1 MEWIVP
7 MLLICIS
14 LMIYFYNF
22 KKKNNSSDNDLNVP
36 PQQEAKNINVTHD
49 DLKKEISHRITDY
62 LNKNKILYST
72 ADAGCTYR
80 IIYENGE
87 NDEHQILIEIPD
99 QKSYIKFSCLIFRN
113 IPDEALSR
121 STEIITRINNRYIL
135 GNLLLMYEERLVIFE
150 ANMILTDIN
159 QLTEEFIDLH
169 LKETIKAG
177 YWCKPLI
184 HKVIIDHEEPIIA
197 LLEFIE

>member
-1 MEWIVP
+1 MEWILP
-7 MLLICIS
+7 ILLICIS

-22 KKKNNSSDNDLNVP
+22 NKKNNSSNNDVIAPN
-36 PQQEAKNINVTHD
+36 QQEPKKINITHD

-62 LNKNKILYST
+62 LNKNKILYTT
-72 ADAGCTYR
+72 ADAGSSYR

-113 IPDEALSR
+113 VPDEALSR
-121 STEIITRINNRYIL
+121 SAEIITRINNRYIL
-135 GNLLLMYEERLVIFE
+135 GNLLLMYEERLIIFE
-150 ANMILTDIN
+150 ANMILTDFH
-159 QLTEEFIDLH
+159 QLTEELIELY
-169 LKETIKAG
+169 LNEAIKAG

-184 HKVIIDHEEPIIA
+184 NKVIIDNEEPIIA

>member
-1 MEWIVP
+1 MEWILP
-7 MLLICIS
+7 ILLICIS

-22 KKKNNSSDNDLNVP
+22 KKKNNEDSSVENATKQQD
-36 PQQEAKNINVTHD
+36 PQKKEITHD

-62 LNKNKILYST
+62 LNKNKILYTT
-72 ADAGCTYR
+72 ADAGSTYR

-87 NDEHQILIEIPD
+87 NDDHQILIQIPD

-113 IPDEALSR
+113 VPDEALSR
-121 STEIITRINNRYIL
+121 SAEIITRINNRYTL
-135 GNLLLMYEERLVIFE
+135 GNLLLMYEERLIIFE

-159 QLTEEFIDLH
+159 QFTEEHIELY
-169 LKETIKAG
+169 LNETIKAG

-184 HKVIIDHEEPIIA
+184 NKVIIDHEEPIIA

>member
-1 MEWIVP
+1 MEWILP
-7 MLLICIS
+7 ILLICIS

-22 KKKNNSSDNDLNVP
+22 NKNNKSSDNFVNESN
-36 PQQEAKNINVTHD
+36 QEEPKNMKVTYD

-62 LNKNKILYST
+62 LNKNKILYTT
-72 ADAGCTYR
+72 ADAGSSYR

-113 IPDEALSR
+113 VPDEALSR
-121 STEIITRINNRYIL
+121 SAEIITRINNRYIL
-135 GNLLLMYEERLVIFE
+135 GNLLLMYEERLIIFE
-150 ANMILTDIN
+150 ANMILTDFH
-159 QLTEEFIDLH
+159 QLTEELIELY
-169 LKETIKAG
+169 LNEAIKAG

-184 HKVIIDHEEPIIA
+184 NKVIIDNEEPIIA

>member
-1 MEWIVP
+1 MEWILP
-7 MLLICIS
+7 ILLICIS

-22 KKKNNSSDNDLNVP
+22 KKKNNEDSNVVNATK
-36 PQQEAKNINVTHD
+36 QQEPQKKEITHD

-62 LNKNKILYST
+62 LNKNKILYTT
-72 ADAGCTYR
+72 ADAGSTYR

-87 NDEHQILIEIPD
+87 NDEHQILIQIPD

-113 IPDEALSR
+113 VPDEALSR
-121 STEIITRINNRYIL
+121 SAEIITRINNRYTL
-135 GNLLLMYEERLVIFE
+135 GNLLLMYEERLIIFE
-150 ANMILTDIN
+150 ANMILTEI
-159 QLTEEFIDLH
+159 QQVTEEFIELY
-169 LKETIKAG
+169 LNESIKAG

-184 HKVIIDHEEPIIA
+184 NKVIIDHEEPIIA

>member
-22 KKKNNSSDNDLNVP
+22 KKKNNSSDNDFNEP
-36 PQQEAKNINVTHD
+36 NQQEAKNINVTHD

-72 ADAGCTYR
+72 ADAGSTYR

-113 IPDEALSR
+113 VPDDALSR
-121 STEIITRINNRYIL
+121 STEIITRINNRYVL

-159 QLTEEFIDLH
+159 QLTEEFIELY

-184 HKVIIDHEEPIIA
+184 NKVIIDNEEPIIA

>member
-1 MEWIVP
+1 MEWILP
-7 MLLICIS
+7 ILLICIS

-22 KKKNNSSDNDLNVP
+22 KKKNNEDSNVVNATKQQK
-36 PQQEAKNINVTHD
+36 PQKKEITHD

-62 LNKNKILYST
+62 LNKNKILYTT
-72 ADAGCTYR
+72 ADAGSTYR

-87 NDEHQILIEIPD
+87 NDEHQILIQIPD

-113 IPDEALSR
+113 VPDEALSR
-121 STEIITRINNRYIL
+121 SAEIITRINNRYTL
-135 GNLLLMYEERLVIFE
+135 GNLLLMYEERLIIFE

-159 QLTEEFIDLH
+159 QFTEEHIELY
-169 LKETIKAG
+169 LNESIKAG

-184 HKVIIDHEEPIIA
+184 NKVIIDHEEPIIA

>member
-1 MEWIVP
+1 MEWILP
-7 MLLICIS
+7 ILLICIS
-14 LMIYFYNF
+14 VMIYFYNL
-22 KKKNNSSDNDLNVP
+22 KKKNNSSGNFVNESN
-36 PQQEAKNINVTHD
+36 QEELKTINITYE

-62 LNKNKILYST
+62 LNKNKILYTTTNGGS
-72 ADAGCTYR
+72 TYR

-99 QKSYIKFSCLIFRN
+99 QKSFIKFSCLIFRN
-113 IPDEALSR
+113 VPDEALSR
-121 STEIITRINNRYIL
+121 SAEIITRINNRYVL
-135 GNLLLMYEERLVIFE
+135 GNLLLMYEERLIIFE

-159 QLTEEFIDLH
+159 QFTEEHFELY
-169 LKETIKAG
+169 LNETIKAG

-184 HKVIIDHEEPIIA
+184 NKVIIDHEEPIIA

>member
-1 MEWIVP
+1 MEWILP
-7 MLLICIS
+7 ILLICIS

-22 KKKNNSSDNDLNVP
+22 KKKNNEDSNVVNATKQQK
-36 PQQEAKNINVTHD
+36 PQKKEITHD

-62 LNKNKILYST
+62 LNKNKILYTT
-72 ADAGCTYR
+72 ADAGSTYR

-87 NDEHQILIEIPD
+87 NDEHQILIQIPD

-113 IPDEALSR
+113 VPDEALSR
-121 STEIITRINNRYIL
+121 SAEIITRINNRYTL
-135 GNLLLMYEERLVIFE
+135 GNLLLMYEERLIIFE
-150 ANMILTDIN
+150 ANMILTDI
-159 QLTEEFIDLH
+159 QQVTEEFIELY
-169 LKETIKAG
+169 LNESIKAG

-184 HKVIIDHEEPIIA
+184 NKVIIDHEEPIIA

>member
-1 MEWIVP
+1 MEWILP
-7 MLLICIS
+7 ILLICIS

-22 KKKNNSSDNDLNVP
+22 KKKNNSSGNFVNESN
-36 PQQEAKNINVTHD
+36 QEEAKNINVTYE

-62 LNKNKILYST
+62 LNTNKILYTTTNGGS
-72 ADAGCTYR
+72 TYR

-99 QKSYIKFSCLIFRN
+99 QKSFIKFSCLIFRN
-113 IPDEALSR
+113 VPDEALSR
-121 STEIITRINNRYIL
+121 SAEIITRINNRYVL
-135 GNLLLMYEERLVIFE
+135 GNLLLMYEERLIIFE

-159 QLTEEFIDLH
+159 QFTEEHIELY
-169 LKETIKAG
+169 LNETIKAG

-184 HKVIIDHEEPIIA
+184 NKVIIDHEEPIIA